1 MSLKLIAFDID
12 GCMTNGG
19 IGYDSELKEI
29 KFFNVKDGLGIVSLS
44 KLGIKTAIITGR
56 ESSIVQHRAKELHI
70 DYLYQRCKNK
80 FDKLSEILK
89 KEDIKLYEVAYI
101 GDDIN
106 DVSILKRV
114 GYSFAPSDATVY
126 AKEAAKVV
134 LKSRGGE
141 GAVREMIE
149 ILLNECDLKERFIK
163 LWE

>member
-1 MSLKLIAFDID
+1 MSLKLVAFDVD

-19 IGYDSELKEI
+19 IIYDVNHIESKV
-29 KFFNVKDGLGIVSLS
+29 FNVKDGLGIVSLK

-56 ESSIVQHRAKELHI
+56 RSKIVEHRVEELGIEH
-70 DYLYQRCKNK
+70 LYQNVKNK
-80 FDKLSEILK
+80 LEKFEEILK
-89 KEDIKLYEVAYI
+89 KEGIKYHECAYI

-114 GYSFAPSDATVY
+114 GYSFAPNDAMEY
-126 AKEAAKVV
+126 AKSAAKVV
-134 LKSRGGE
+134 LSKNGGD

-149 ILLNECDLKERFIK
+149 ILFKECDLKERFIK

>member
-1 MSLKLIAFDID
+1 VSLKLIAFDID

-114 GYSFAPSDATVY
+114 GYSFAPSDATAY